1 MSSFGADRGTGAPS
15 VAVLRFYRQVGEGKP
30 DAPRRTHCKTHPQ
43 ARAGEDCRRCVEHLT
58 ECLGGLRAMRGAER
72 TQGDTELAI
81 GDADV
86 ASGREQLMQQEFAPL
101 DRRGPTEGAVGQ
113 ADGSRPDRQPS

>member
-1 MSSFGADRGTGAPS
+1 
-15 VAVLRFYRQVGEGKP
+15 
-30 DAPRRTHCKTHPQ
+30 
-43 ARAGEDCRRCVEHLT
+43 
-58 ECLGGLRAMRGAER
+58 LRAMRGAER